1 MELKSLREIN
11 TLALSLY
18 FWAIAGFITLV
29 YGKYAEWD
37 DFKKAWAWFAFVA
50 PVLLIAF
57 FYIRA
62 SIRRDDN
69 PDIYSQWW
77 SIMDGKP
84 KRG

>member
-1 MELKSLREIN
+1 MELKSLRKVN

-18 FWAIAGFITLV
+18 FWAIAGFVTLV
-29 YGKYAEWD
+29 YGNYAEWT

-50 PVLLIAF
+50 PLLLIAF
-57 FYIRA
+57 FYIRD

-69 PDIYSQWW
+69 PDIYCQWW

-84 KRG
+84 KRV